1 MTGSSEKEGDGSEA
15 NLGETVPIGA
25 KNDVAEGRKTMPIK
39 VKSIG
44 TKMMKERND
53 RDRMKGPIGT
63 GGRWRLGC
71 LLLFILSFFCLL
83 LVLTETAKKK
93 DIFFLALTGTRR
105 KNIYW
110 LLRAFLC

>member
-63 GGRWRLGC
+63 EGRWRLGLNARLGWSFDLAAAWLGC
-71 LLLFILSFFCLL
+71 VAWLRGLTSFFSYSD
-83 LVLTETAKKK
+83 VEEEER
-93 DIFFLALTGTRR
+93 FF
-105 KNIYW
+105 
-110 LLRAFLC
+110 FF